1 MIRIR
6 CGEKTIYDPRN
17 PYLKL
22 IDPRLVLEDNAAGHL
37 SFKVYDTNLN
47 HGEIRKLYPLLEV
60 MRDGRIIFKGRVV
73 SDKKDFYNGKA
84 IEAEGKLAFFNDSC
98 LEPFDFSGSPGE
110 LFAMIVENH
119 NSQVMEWQRFKLGMV
134 TVTDPNDYIVRSSE
148 GILNSWEA
156 LKSRCFQSSLG
167 GHIRVRYEPDGDY
180 VDWLADHEAIS
191 RQGIA
196 FAKNMIDISTEM
208 DATETY
214 TAIRPV
220 GAEVNGEKVS
230 ISSVNGGRNHIVNEE
245 KAAEYG
251 VIFAPESESTWE
263 DVTLPQNLLRKAQE
277 RLYGQFAT
285 LRETY
290 EIRAVDLSLTDS
302 DIEALDVCEYVPV
315 SSRPHGLYGD
325 YLLYK
330 ADIAIAK
337 PQDSVFYLGASRR
350 VLSGMGA
357 GNGRQEAV
365 RIPQNVS
372 AFKND
377 AGYIS
382 GQETEEMLEG
392 YAKTEDVEALV
403 GEAVAQIQPGKDG
416 KDGVDG
422 LTPHIGTNGDW
433 HIGTVDTG
441 VRAKGT
447 DGRPGSDGTTPH
459 IGANGDWFLGDTDT
473 GVKAKG
479 LDGISPA
486 ASVEKVGN
494 TATVTIR
501 DTSGETQAQLYDGAN
516 GITPTIGPNG
526 NWYIG
531 ATDTG
536 KPSRGDK
543 GDEGEKGDPGEPG
556 KSVSTAEI
564 QEMID
569 GSFMEN
575 MSGAKV
581 AQDEKGKWGYIPPG
595 ADAVIPFNS
604 GGAGIEVIEG
614 DTYTNPVPI
623 DLASGIAVFAENSLI
638 IAEGYEKVD
647 G

>member
-6 CGEKTIYDPRN
+6 CGDKAIYDPRN
-17 PYLKL
+17 PNLKL
-22 IDPRLVLEDNAAGHL
+22 VDPRLVLEDNAAGHL
-37 SFKVYDTNLN
+37 SFKVYGTNLN
-47 HGEIRKLYPLLEV
+47 HGEIRKLYPVLEV
-60 MRDGRIIFKGRVV
+60 LRDGRAIFKGRVV
-73 SDKKDFYNGKA
+73 SDKKDFYNGKTV
-84 IEAEGKLAFFNDSC
+84 EAEGKLAFFNDSC
-98 LEPFDFSGSPGE
+98 LEPFDFSGSPAE

-119 NSQVMEWQRFKLGMV
+119 NSQVMEWQRFRTGMV
-134 TVTDPNDYIVRSSE
+134 TVADPNGYIVRSSE

-180 VDWLADHEAIS
+180 VDWLADYEAVS

-196 FAKNMIDISTEM
+196 FARNMIDISTEM

-220 GAEVNGEKVS
+220 GAEVDGKKID
-230 ISSVNGGRNHIVNEE
+230 ISSVNDGRNHIINEE
-245 KAAEYG
+245 MAARYG

-337 PQDSVFYLGASRR
+337 PQDSVFYLGVSRR

-357 GNGRQEAV
+357 GNGKLEAV
-365 RIPQNVS
+365 KVPQNVS

-392 YAKTEDVEALV
+392 DTRAEDVEALV

-416 KDGVDG
+416 KDGV
-422 LTPHIGTNGDW
+422 
-433 HIGTVDTG
+433 
-441 VRAKGT
+441 
-447 DGRPGSDGTTPH
+447 TPH
-459 IGANGDWFLGDTDT
+459 IGANGNWHLGTTDT
-473 GVKAKG
+473 GVRARG
-479 LDGISPA
+479 ADGAPGTDGRDGAAGFSPA
-486 ASVEKVGN
+486 ADVKKVGN
-494 TATVTIR
+494 TATITVKDGR
-501 DTSGETQAQLYDGAN
+501 GKTQAQLYDGTN
-516 GITPTIGPNG
+516 GITPTIGTNG
-526 NWYIG
+526 NWHIG
-531 ATDTG
+531 AADTG
-536 KPSRGDK
+536 KPSRGEK
-543 GDEGEKGDPGEPG
+543 GDKGEKGDPGEPG
-556 KSVSTAEI
+556 MSASIAEI
-564 QEMID
+564 QGMID
-569 GSFMEN
+569 SSFREN
-575 MSGAKV
+575 LGGAKV
-581 AQDEKGKWGYIPPG
+581 AQDGKGKWGYIPPG
-595 ADAVIPFNS
+595 ADTVVPFNS

-614 DTYTNPVPI
+614 DAYANPVPT
-623 DLASGIAVFAENSLI
+623 DLASGIAVFAVNGYM
-638 IAEGYEKVD
+638 IAEGYEKVN